1 MQNNSTTLLG
11 ERIAA
16 MLRKVPYRTARAA
29 LQIAE
34 ALVRERDENK
44 APKEDVIAEQQ

>member
-44 APKEDVIAEQQ
+44 TNEDVIAEQQ